1 MNNKIVAIPVERD
14 QYGYWTHPLYDAFC
28 DGREFISP
36 DEFNVWLKEN
46 GLEWKIAYR
55 DEDDFDPEVDGYD
68 ISTWQP
74 EPLQVM
80 AGLLV
85 PSMTPKMEQYASGY
99 ARRPPNDSAQ
109 QTGAACS

>member
-46 GLEWKIAYR
+46 GLEWKVAYR
-55 DEDDFDPEVDGYD
+55 DEDDFDTEVDGYD

-74 EPLQVM
+74 EPP
-80 AGLLV
+80 AGDGWFV
-85 PSMTPKMEQYASGY
+85 GSIHETE
-99 ARRPPNDSAQ
+99 D
-109 QTGAACS
+109 GAVCIWLRQEAAK